1 MTALSATILSRACSA
16 LALLPA
22 LCGADDFSPDQAI
35 QPGEPLDSIVSKAAH
50 VVPTP
55 QQLVYHKDEFI
66 AFIHFGPNTFT
77 GREWGDGLEDPK
89 TFAPEGLET
98 DQWCEALKAAGMK
111 RVVMTFKHH
120 DGYVLWQSRY
130 ENHQSIK
137 NSPFQNGKADIAREL
152 SKSCAKYGLK
162 FGIYLSPADLY
173 QIESKDGLYGNGST
187 SRKSVIPTDPAS
199 FKTNPE
205 NARTDRPADAPTFTF
220 ECDDYNRYMLNQLYE
235 MLTEYGPVHEVW
247 FDGATPKQKGGQ
259 SYYYNA
265 WYEVIRRL
273 APQAVIFGKGPDV
286 RWCGNEAGGTRA
298 SEWNAIPLPRHPDQ
312 FDWPDMTDDDL
323 GSRAKLATAK
333 FLHYQ
338 PCETDT
344 SIRHGWFWRDDTRQ
358 TVRTADDI
366 FDIYERTVGGN
377 SVFMLN
383 VPPNKSGRLSPRDV
397 ESLAET
403 GRRIRQTY
411 GADLAKGG
419 KVSAPK
425 LQDGDLD
432 TWWEPEGNTGEVVVT
447 LTNPTPVNR
456 FLFQEAL
463 AKRGQRIE
471 KHALDAWV
479 DGKWTEVATGTT
491 VGYKKILRFPTVTT
505 DKLRLRVLESRLHPT
520 IAEVSV
526 HFYDQPPL
534 PVTATRDASGNVTLA
549 LRETAF
555 EGKGAGFKT
564 SGLAIR
570 YTTDGSE
577 PNASSPVYQK
587 PVALPD
593 GGTIAARSFSAKQEG
608 AVAHFRFGPSKASW
622 KATADSEESA
632 SYDAA
637 KAIDGDPK
645 TFWHTRW
652 SAPAPD
658 HPHNLTVDL
667 GRSMTVTAVTYLPR
681 QDKAVPDG
689 MIEEGSI
696 ETSLDGKTWT
706 AAGDFSFG
714 NLVNDPVERTYDFPK
729 PANARFVRLVSRKG
743 AAGKPYAAVS
753 EFGVLTAP
761 SK

>member
-1 MTALSATILSRACSA
+1 MTAFTPMIRSRACRA

-22 LCGADDFSPDQAI
+22 LCGADDYSPDQTI
-35 QPGEPLDSIVSKAAH
+35 LPGDPLQSIVSKAAH
-50 VVPTP
+50 VVPSP
-55 QQLVYHKDEFI
+55 RQLAYHRNEFI

-77 GREWGDGLEDPK
+77 GREWGDGMEDPK
-89 TFAPEGLET
+89 TFAPTDLDT
-98 DQWCEALKAAGMK
+98 DQWCETLKAAGMK
-111 RVVMTFKHH
+111 TVVMTFKHH

-130 ENHQSIK
+130 ENHQTIK

-187 SRKSVIPTDPAS
+187 SRKTVIPTDPAS
-199 FKTNPE
+199 FKTAPE
-205 NARTDRPADAPTFTF
+205 KVRADRPDGAPVFTF

-259 SYYYNA
+259 AYHYRA
-265 WYEVIRRL
+265 WYEVIRTL
-273 APQAVIFGKGPDV
+273 APNAVIFGKGPDV

-298 SEWNAIPLPRHPDQ
+298 SEWNVIPLPRHPDE
-312 FDWPDMTDDDL
+312 FDWPDMTDNDI
-323 GSRAKLATAK
+323 GSRAKLASAK

-358 TVRTADDI
+358 TVRTADDL

-383 VPPNKSGRLSPRDV
+383 VPPNKSGRFSERDV
-397 ESLAET
+397 ESLVET

-411 GADLAKGG
+411 GSDLAKGG
-419 KVSAPK
+419 KVSVPK

-432 TWWEPEGNTGEVVVT
+432 TWWEPEGNTGEVVIT
-447 LTNPTPVNR
+447 LTAPTPVNR

-471 KHALDAWV
+471 KHALDAWL

-491 VGYKKILRFPTVTT
+491 AGYKKILSFPTVTT
-505 DKLRLRVLESRLHPT
+505 DKLRLRVLESRLQPT

-549 LRETAF
+549 LKETAF

-564 SGLAIR
+564 SALTIR

-577 PNASSPVYQK
+577 PDTSSPVYQK
-587 PVALPD
+587 PFPLPD
-593 GGTIAARSFSAKQEG
+593 GGTIAARSFSEKQQG
-608 AVAHFRFGPSKASW
+608 AVVRFRFGPSKSPW
-622 KATADSEESA
+622 KATATSEENA
-632 SYDAA
+632 TYDAA

-645 TFWHTRW
+645 TFWHSRW
-652 SAPAPD
+652 SAPAPE
-658 HPHNLTVDL
+658 HPHHLTVDL
-667 GRSMTVTAVTYLPR
+667 GRSMTVTAITYLPR

-689 MIEEGSI
+689 MIEEGRI
-696 ETSLDGKTWT
+696 ETSPDGKSWT
-706 AAGDFSFG
+706 TAGDFHFG

-729 PANARFVRLVSRKG
+729 SATARFVRLVSGKG
-743 AAGKPYAAVS
+743 AAGKPYAAVA

-761 SK
+761 AK